1 MAIIEA
7 PGIEK
12 TEISFSREFDESENL
27 LLAYDYLFRE
37 AQSLQIRLSQQKPF
51 TMTMTMVIGAQI
63 STAAMEKI
71 TALLKKSKSEL
82 NQNIHLFMIKLRDAQ
97 KQHLPVG
104 KIQKDFIMLKLRF
117 NQILDQLDIF
127 SDVLSQ
133 RSEHDVGIWL
143 CGLDVLAEDALKVGK
158 PYYDEF
164 PDLMVFLERGHGAA
178 IRRARTRLP
187 GGDENPV
194 GIIQIPRERLVGN
207 GIAASIIH
215 EVGHQGAELLGVT
228 HSLRLKLQGMME
240 SDQARSHLWKY
251 YERWISEIIADYW
264 AMCHLG
270 ICATTGLMGVVTLP
284 KYFQFRLELD
294 DPHPAPFM
302 RVAISCAFGKFLF
315 PRADWDNI
323 WKLWEGFYPYQD
335 LPSDKV
341 KLIEGLL
348 ELLDDF
354 IQVVHFHRPL
364 GLHGRTVGSIFPIND
379 RQPERLRTIFKTWQ
393 KQPFL
398 MKKASPTLV
407 FAVMGQAKFYGEI
420 SPKQESKIL
429 TQQLRNWAYNRH

>member
-1 MAIIEA
+1 MAIIKA
-7 PGIEK
+7 LGTEK
-12 TEISFSREFDESENL
+12 TVTSFSREFDISDNS

-51 TMTMTMVIGAQI
+51 IMTMTMVKGAQI
-63 STAAMEKI
+63 SSSAMDKI
-71 TALLKKSKSEL
+71 TNLLTTSKSEL
-82 NQNIHLFMIKLRDAQ
+82 NQNIHLFTLKLKDAQ
-97 KQHLPVG
+97 QKHLPLE
-104 KIQKDFIMLKLRF
+104 KIQKDFITLKLRF

-143 CGLDVLAEDALKVGK
+143 SGLDVLAEDALKAGI
-158 PYYDEF
+158 PHYDEL

-228 HSLRLKLQGMME
+228 HSLRLKLQEVME
-240 SDQARSHLWKY
+240 EDEDRSHLWKY
-251 YERWISEIIADYW
+251 YERWVSEIIADYW
-264 AMCHLG
+264 AISHLG

-315 PRADWDNI
+315 PRAGWDD
-323 WKLWEGFYPYQD
+323 LWELWKGFYPYHD
-335 LPSDKV
+335 LPGDKV

-348 ELLDDF
+348 ELLEDF
-354 IQVVHFHRPL
+354 IQLVHFHRPS
-364 GLHGRTVGSIFPIND
+364 GLHGKTVGSIFPIQD
-379 RQPERLRTIFKTWQ
+379 RQPERLRTIFNEWQ
-393 KQPFL
+393 KYPFL
-398 MKKASPTLV
+398 IKKASPTLV

-420 SPKQESKIL
+420 SPKKESKVL
-429 TQQLRNWAYNRH
+429 TQQLRNWAYQRH